1 MFYHLTPTRNIPNI
15 IKNGLKTE
23 FSDSHVD
30 SPAIYLSDTLEVLDY
45 EMMYEDEPCTLLSV
59 NPNYLDKN
67 FFESD
72 DYETQIYLKQNPI
85 ELKKYGNWSN
95 VPWIKSL
102 ELVGQVKYLKDIPP
116 EALNI
121 VKFDKKGKLKH
132 TKLFEEYTSEV
143 INIFIDGKDYVF
155 KVKQDGRKVF
165 LMEDDKV
172 YQRLDI
178 DIPESQNLQEDEF
191 FMSPDVRQEIVDEL
205 TEQGFIDKINKV
217 AVAGDKKVMAYV
229 L

>member
-1 MFYHLTPTRNIPNI
+1 M
-15 IKNGLKTE
+15 
-23 FSDSHVD
+23 
-30 SPAIYLSDTLEVLDY
+30 
-45 EMMYEDEPCTLLSV
+45 
-59 NPNYLDKN
+59 
-67 FFESD
+67 
-72 DYETQIYLKQNPI
+72 
-85 ELKKYGNWSN
+85 
-95 VPWIKSL
+95 
-102 ELVGQVKYLKDIPP
+102 KYLR
-116 EALNI
+116 
-121 VKFDKKGKLKH
+121 F
-132 TKLFEEYTSEV
+132 FEEYTSEV